1 MNLYEIG
8 NNFHSARLLKR
19 YVCFLDEFNRDSFE
33 NDARNKYKRYLEE
46 SNRKREIE
54 YLLILLEGF
63 IEEDKTRRPAKIYEA
78 YLDKKICWNNLHV
91 FAEAL
96 NRFLSGDYKMLREK
110 EIFQTFRG
118 RETRVLLRLSRMG
131 LLIEDIYQPQWRVL
145 DGALFVSVC

>member
-1 MNLYEIG
+1 M
-8 NNFHSARLLKR
+8 
-19 YVCFLDEFNRDSFE
+19 
-33 NDARNKYKRYLEE
+33 
-46 SNRKREIE
+46 
-54 YLLILLEGF
+54 
-63 IEEDKTRRPAKIYEA
+63 
-78 YLDKKICWNNLHV
+78 